1 MAQAKKTTK
10 KPVRATGGAVKTP
23 KKAPKSG
30 DFAVIDTGGKQY
42 VVREGQTL
50 KIEKLEVNAGE
61 KMVFDKVLLLVKGD
75 SVSVGTPYIT
85 GAKVE
90 ANIIEQG
97 RHKKILVVKYKQ
109 KSRYFKR
116 NGHRQPFTEVAI
128 TSI

>member
-10 KPVRATGGAVKTP
+10 KAPKP
-23 KKAPKSG
+23 KKTASKSE

-61 KMVFDKVLLLVKGD
+61 KMAFDKVLLLVKGGE
-75 SVSVGTPYIT
+75 VSIGTPFIT

-90 ANIIEQG
+90 ADIIEQG

-116 NGHRQPFTEVAI
+116 NGHRQPFTEVKV

>member
-10 KPVRATGGAVKTP
+10 KVVKAP
-23 KKAPKSG
+23 KKAPKG
-30 DFAVIDTGGKQY
+30 EDFAVIDTGGKQY

-90 ANIIEQG
+90 ANITEQG